1 MKTTLIFLMTVL
13 GLAMCRESDDPK
25 GPELRDDVMLY
36 ANGLAYD
43 GCEQHVVL
51 NWNDPNKVVRYAP
64 DAESVSLIDSFLGK
78 ETQKQGD
85 IIYKFTGLKKT
96 VQCGWGSKFEAD
108 EITIV
113 SIR

>member
-1 MKTTLIFLMTVL
+1 MKTILITLTVFCL
-13 GLAMCRESDDPK
+13 FACSDDDK
-25 GPELRDDVMLY
+25 TSGPELRDDVMLY
-36 ANGLAYD
+36 PNGLAYD
-43 GCEQHVVL
+43 GCEPHVAL
-51 NWNDPNKVVRYAP
+51 NWNDPKKVIKYAP
-64 DAESVSLIDSFLGK
+64 DAESVALVENFVGR
-78 ETQKQGD
+78 EGQKPGN

>member
-1 MKTTLIFLMTVL
+1 MKTTLIALSLIF

-25 GPELRDDVMLY
+25 GPELRNDMMLY

-43 GCEQHVVL
+43 GCETHVAL
-51 NWNDPNKVVRYAP
+51 NWNDPQKIIRYAP
-64 DAESVSLIDSFLGK
+64 DAESAGLIQSFLGQ
-78 ETQKQGD
+78 ENQKQGNV
-85 IIYKFTGLKKT
+85 IYKFTDRKKN
-96 VQCGWGSKFEAD
+96 VECGWGSRFEAD